1 MWLTSKFKSAAG
13 YVKRLP
19 SKVKQ
24 SAIQVAGWFGRGY
37 ICTKA
42 KNIFKTA
49 ADTFGMATHAGY
61 IGTGLVRV
69 DGRELVA
76 YMSDIDGTDM
86 LADFKTYVTEL
97 NEKFPD
103 MSPAVKVFTAS
114 GVMGMYARTELTYLM
129 VYGGIPYIMPVH
141 RSLEGIDENDAAFN
155 SGINRLVSGLSG
167 SDFNHVVSLGYVD
180 ANVNVNEY
188 VLDWAKKSPMFDS
201 AELDPNLVKI
211 AIQSGTI
218 MTIGSLYLPGGYLY
232 DIYAVEPLLSRT
244 FRSYHD
250 FTKQEEVP
258 AGREVILVGGDPDI
272 VFVGTQAAPD
282 GFLYDVWV
290 PNDARYYTRAK
301 DNVAAGRLPLGSL
314 VVDDDEYLESY
325 AMLMK
330 MLHELDE
337 EANGPAD
344 DNTSPGIMVNPDED
358 TDTDE
363 VPVLIDL
370 PEYLL

>member
-1 MWLTSKFKSAAG
+1 MWLTSKFKSA
-13 YVKRLP
+13 VDLLKRLP
-19 SKVKQ
+19 FNVKQ
-24 SAIQVAGWFGRGY
+24 SAIKTAGWFCRGY
-37 ICTKA
+37 LCTKA
-42 KNIFKTA
+42 RRVYDTA
-49 ADTFGMATHAGY
+49 VDTFGMSTHGGY
-61 IGTGLVRV
+61 IDRGLVRV

-76 YMSDIDGTDM
+76 YVSDIDGTDM
-86 LADFKTYVTEL
+86 VADFKAYVTDL
-97 NEKFPD
+97 KEKFPD
-103 MSPAVKVFTAS
+103 ISPAVKVFTAS

-155 SGINRLVSGLSG
+155 NGINRLVSGLSN
-167 SDFNHVVSLGYVD
+167 SDFNHVISLGYVESD
-180 ANVNVNEY
+180 VNVNEY
-188 VLDWAKKSPMFDS
+188 VLDYAKKSPMFDS
-201 AELDPNLVKI
+201 AELDPNLVKT

-244 FRSYHD
+244 FRSYRD
-250 FTKQEEVP
+250 YTKTEDIP

-272 VFVGTQAAPD
+272 VCVGTQVAPD

-301 DNVAAGRLPLGSL
+301 DVVAAGRLPLGAL
-314 VVDDDEYLESY
+314 VVDDDEYMESY

-337 EANGPAD
+337 EANGPTD

-363 VPVLIDL
+363 VPVLIAL